1 MDFGSNIS
9 EVAKRLDAAV
19 VALGHDLSLADRDPN
34 DRHQRSYDD
43 VESSMFGPEELKAR
57 FGELEALN
65 RDLENFIGTIAH
77 DLRSPL
83 RSVVGT
89 SQILFED
96 FGSILPEDA
105 KDLLRRQVE
114 AGKRMSS
121 LIDDLVGYTRLGQ
134 GVQERFDFDMT
145 LMAQDVS
152 YELAEREWPHSVTFQ
167 IEPGMRLSGYPS
179 LARIALQGLLEN
191 AVKFTTSV
199 HDAVVQVGSM
209 VGPRER
215 IYYVRDNGP
224 GFSQDVAG
232 QIFEPFVRLSEHELP
247 GNGIGLANTR
257 KAIVKHCGRVWA
269 ESNPGQGATFFF
281 TLG

>member
-1 MDFGSNIS
+1 MDLGRNIS
-9 EVAKRLDAAV
+9 DVAKRLDAAV
-19 VALGHDLSLADRDPN
+19 VALGHELSHVGADSKHPYAASTDEADSLA
-34 DRHQRSYDD
+34 
-43 VESSMFGPEELKAR
+43 VVVEELKAR
-57 FGELEALN
+57 FADLQALN
-65 RDLENFIGTIAH
+65 RDLEDFIGTIAH

-89 SQILFED
+89 SQILIED
-96 FGSILPEDA
+96 FGSGLPDDA

-121 LIDDLVGYTRLGQ
+121 LIDDLVDYTRLGQ
-134 GVQERFDFDMT
+134 GIQERFDFDLT

-152 YELAEREWPHSVTFQ
+152 YELAEQTWPNPVSFQ
-167 IEPGMRLSGYPS
+167 IEPGMRISGYPG
-179 LARIALQGLLEN
+179 LVRIVLQSLLEN
-191 AVKFTTSV
+191 AVKFATSV
-199 HDAVVQVGSM
+199 RSAKIELGCI

-224 GFSQDVAG
+224 GFSQDDAA
-232 QIFEPFVRLSEHELP
+232 QIFEPFVRMSDPLLA

-257 KAIVKHCGRVWA
+257 KAILKHCGRVWA
-269 ESNPGQGATFFF
+269 ESVPGLGATFFF